1 MDEKRGKMINKG
13 YEMRPQIKGRQTK
26 EGKGRREERGLN
38 MMRGRI
44 KTEERTG
51 EGEIKGIHRGEEM
64 R

>member
-1 MDEKRGKMINKG
+1 
-13 YEMRPQIKGRQTK
+13 MRPQIKGRQTK

-51 EGEIKGIHRGEEM
+51 EGEIKGIHRGEE
-64 R
+64 RR